1 MSVNFSQPMIHC
13 VKINEKPYLPNT
25 LTKKQEFVLNDYMK
39 MVSNSYQN
47 LLTIDDSQFQT
58 NDLPIRLD
66 FALRRK
72 IQSLCKGQV
81 SYQINSLYK
90 ILIRSNIPK

>member
-1 MSVNFSQPMIHC
+1 MSVNFSQPMQNC

-25 LTKKQEFVLNDYMK
+25 LTRKQEFVLNDYTK

-72 IQSLCKGQV
+72 IQKLCRGQV
-81 SYQINSLYK
+81 SNSDNQ
-90 ILIRSNIPK
+90 NIKAKG